1 MLPVAHRGC
10 EQAVDHFQQA
20 TEKYQ
25 QFVTAKFIGVGR
37 FGGLEYQWECMCR
50 QSIPD
55 SGMRLGHALRPFFL
69 SACRQTKKPGAIG
82 RV

>member
-1 MLPVAHRGC
+1 
-10 EQAVDHFQQA
+10 
-20 TEKYQ
+20 
-25 QFVTAKFIGVGR
+25 VTAKFIGVAR

-50 QSIPD
+50 QSIPN
-55 SGMRLGHALRPFFL
+55 SGILAEFALRAFFL